1 MRKLTTLFTRSTAM
15 PRLTSWLLAIAAS
28 TMLSVLPIN
37 FDRQFDG
44 FSISMAR
51 AAVQQCAAQPQISS
65 GCARASCM
73 LLRHFLPATGLLEV
87 ALPPVNAKAKHT
99 GWNINPAAQHVGC
112 DIVPSVA

>member
-15 PRLTSWLLAIAAS
+15 PRLMSWLLAIAAS

-73 LLRHFLPATGLLEV
+73 
-87 ALPPVNAKAKHT
+87 KAGPCYFGIFYQPRACLKWRCHR
-99 GWNINPAAQHVGC
+99 
-112 DIVPSVA
+112 